1 MKSHT
6 LLSLLL
12 FMGLA
17 QTAFADQRLSY
28 VDGSEPFL
36 LINDANRQ
44 GEAWGICAAAYEI
57 MSALM
62 ESGSAQAQQYK
73 NLSNGASLAVVMTHV
88 SKGLSSDM
96 SQDSF
101 NALWNYSKTLA
112 DSVPE
117 VQKTMILADAESLGE
132 SGKGQFIE
140 RLGATVK
147 VCVNNLDGQQTY
159 VDTWRELA
167 KSGLIQVPNE

>member
-17 QTAFADQRLSY
+17 QTAFAGQRLSY

-57 MSALM
+57 MSALL

-117 VQKTMILADAESLGE
+117 VQK
-132 SGKGQFIE
+132 
-140 RLGATVK
+140 R
-147 VCVNNLDGQQTY
+147 
-159 VDTWRELA
+159 
-167 KSGLIQVPNE
+167 